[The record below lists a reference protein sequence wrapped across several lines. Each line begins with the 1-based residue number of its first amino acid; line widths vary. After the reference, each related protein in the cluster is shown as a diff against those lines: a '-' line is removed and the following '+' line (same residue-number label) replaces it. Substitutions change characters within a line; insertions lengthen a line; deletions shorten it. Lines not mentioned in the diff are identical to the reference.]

1 MDKSECSPIPDI
13 ISFALFF
20 WQGSSEWTSVES
32 LILRHE
38 CTLSQSLSRGKV
50 LYIGIS
56 KKSMT
61 TTVAVDHHASRR

>member
-1 MDKSECSPIPDI
+1 M
-13 ISFALFF
+13 
-20 WQGSSEWTSVES
+20 ES